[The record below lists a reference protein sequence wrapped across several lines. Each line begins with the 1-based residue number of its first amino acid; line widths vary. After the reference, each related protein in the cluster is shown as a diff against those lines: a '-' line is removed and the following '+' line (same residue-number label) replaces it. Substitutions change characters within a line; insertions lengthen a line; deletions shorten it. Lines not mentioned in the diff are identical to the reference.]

1 MKSKTILWE
10 QQNIVKN
17 TKYTENKTK
26 KRIWKKSIEKCVR
39 RRQTKTDKKFKK
51 LSWSTENRYKHQKNY
66 YKLSLSHFFFWEEI
80 SACAEVHISCYG
92 RVLSCAIHNSFALCG
107 WDTIHTCYTNKAGC
121 QWTQALS
128 NPIT

>member
-39 RRQTKTDKKFKK
+39 RRQTKTDK
-51 LSWSTENRYKHQKNY
+51 SSKNY
-66 YKLSLSHFFFWEEI
+66 PEAQKIVINIKRIIINCLWVIFFWEEI

-92 RVLSCAIHNSFALCG
+92 RVRSCAIHNSFALYG
-107 WDTIHTCYTNKAGC
+107 WDAIHTCHTNKAGC
-121 QWTQALS
+121 QWTQTLS

>member
-39 RRQTKTDKKFKK
+39 RIQTKTDK
-51 LSWSTENRYKHQKNY
+51 SSKNY
-66 YKLSLSHFFFWEEI
+66 PEAQKIVINIKRIIINCLWVIFFF
-80 SACAEVHISCYG
+80 G
-92 RVLSCAIHNSFALCG
+92 
-107 WDTIHTCYTNKAGC
+107 KK
-121 QWTQALS
+121 
-128 NPIT
+128 